1 VIDRIAAR
9 RRARRGLNVPSRTS
23 SGIIMAVEGT
33 PPADPSFEPQS
44 EDERVD
50 PPRALPG
57 RLWEQLRADPVR
69 APEHLA
75 LAASKAHGPA
85 AAAWA
90 QEMRGRYAYPP
101 AELALIARRRH
112 ASLSRWA
119 GAAGGIGGVWTML
132 PDIAALAWLQSRMV
146 FFIAAAYGYD
156 PCDPMRPAEFLVLR
170 EFYPDPVSARAALDG
185 LGATVAEQYV
195 GTKLADDEA
204 LLSRLTKLA
213 MRKGAAKLAGKAIP
227 GFAIAFN
234 AVTNE
239 RETRALAKDTM
250 RFYGG

>member
-1 VIDRIAAR
+1 M
-9 RRARRGLNVPSRTS
+9 TC
-23 SGIIMAVEGT
+23 VEG
-33 PPADPSFEPQS
+33 PIPADPSFEPQS

-50 PPRALPG
+50 PPRALPR

-75 LAASKAHGPA
+75 VAASNAHGPA
-85 AAAWA
+85 AATWA
-90 QEMRGRYAYPP
+90 EEMRGRYAYAP
-101 AELALIARRRH
+101 ADLALMAKRRH

-119 GAAGGIGGVWTML
+119 GAAGGVGGVWTML

-146 FFIAAAYGYD
+146 FFIAAAYGHD
-156 PCDPMRPAEFLVLR
+156 PRDPMRPAEFLVLR
-170 EFYPDPVSARAALDG
+170 DFYPDPVSARAALDG
-185 LGATVAEQYV
+185 LGTTVAEQYV
-195 GTKLADDEA
+195 GGKLAGNEA
-204 LLSRLTKLA
+204 LFSRLSKLA
-213 MRKGAAKLAGKAIP
+213 MRKGATKLAGKAIP

-239 RETRALAKDTM
+239 RETRALAKEAM

>member
-1 VIDRIAAR
+1 
-9 RRARRGLNVPSRTS
+9 
-23 SGIIMAVEGT
+23 MEH
-33 PPADPSFEPQS
+33 PPPTDPSFEPQS
-44 EDERVD
+44 EDERLD
-50 PPRALPG
+50 PPRTLPR
-57 RLWEQLRADPVR
+57 RLWEQLRADPAR

-75 LAASKAHGPA
+75 LAASTAHGPA

-90 QEMRGRYAYPP
+90 QEIRGRYAYPP
-101 AELALIARRRH
+101 DDLALMAKRRH

-156 PCDPMRPAEFLVLR
+156 PQDPMRPAEFLVMR
-170 EFYPDPVSARAALDG
+170 DFYPDPVSARAALDG

-195 GTKLADDEA
+195 GSKLTGDEA
-204 LLSRLTKLA
+204 LLPRLTKLA
-213 MRKGAAKLAGKAIP
+213 MRKGASKLAGKAIP

-239 RETRALAKDTM
+239 RETRALAKDAM